1 VAPVKLSDQQRNLV
15 KADGDTVAEACPGA
29 GKTRA
34 IVARFLRRAAEEP
47 RKGIALLSFT
57 NAAVDEART
66 RCSERADALFAPHFV
81 GTFDSFI
88 NRFITRPQYVQQ
100 YGLTPRF
107 TESWQGIRDASF
119 RLSDMGRLPS
129 FSLDWFEFDWMLR
142 AALNQQSIRPRQ
154 HRRALAPVIA
164 ARGVELEEQAT
175 KRCRGLVGSGRL
187 SCAASRALAVGY
199 LRRHETAE
207 LFGTLLAARFSE
219 VIVDEAQDC
228 GPEELR
234 VLQLLKDRGVT
245 VVMVA
250 DLDQSI
256 FEFRRAAPEGVRA
269 FANGLGTPLTL
280 DGNYRSSPA
289 ICSLNNSLRHSCREE
304 TATGDNMSCTTPVQL
319 LSFRSPGQVAAA
331 VEAVLATHDVPRS
344 DVIFL
349 AHRTTDARSCAGSPT
364 DSTTHGTNTV
374 LGIAWAS
381 RRLRTGSSDGRTRRQ
396 AVELVERTL
405 RLVADTD
412 DQTDSAPDERW
423 LRDSAVRLA
432 VSLDPTASNAK
443 AYALRLRQYI
453 ANMRWP
459 AGTMPRTDLGMIFK
473 APAQRDWLTASTD
486 GPDTFASG
494 TIHSVKGRE
503 FPAVVVV
510 LPKNLLTDADNRHV
524 LDHWEQGM
532 TSELRRVLYVG
543 ASRAQ
548 KLLILAVHTDHV
560 NRVTSRLREDGVPH
574 VLVP

>member
-1 VAPVKLSDQQRNLV
+1 MPPVKLSDQQRDLV
-15 KADGDTVAEACPGA
+15 KADGHTFAEACPGA

-57 NAAVDEART
+57 NAAVGEVRT
-66 RCSERADALFAPHFV
+66 RCGERADALVAPHFV

-107 TESWQGIRDASF
+107 TESWQGIRNGNF
-119 RLSDMGRLPS
+119 RLSDMGQLPS

-142 AALNQQSIRPRQ
+142 AALNEQSIHPRQ
-154 HRRALAPVIA
+154 NQRVLAPVIA
-164 ARGVELEEQAT
+164 DRRVELEEQAT
-175 KRCRGLVGSGRL
+175 KRCRGLVASGRL

-199 LRRHETAE
+199 LKRRETAE

-234 VLQLLKDRGVT
+234 VLQLLKDWGVT

-256 FEFRRAAPEGVRA
+256 FEFRRADPEGVRT
-269 FANGLGTPLTL
+269 FADRLGAPLTL

-289 ICSLNNSLRHSCREE
+289 ICTLNNSLRHSNREE
-304 TATGDNMSCTTPVQL
+304 TPAGDPMSCTTPVQVV
-319 LSFRSPGQVAAA
+319 SFRSLGQVAAA
-331 VEAVLATHDVPRS
+331 VEAVLATHDVPRN

-349 AHRTTDARSCAGSPT
+349 AHRTTDARSCAGSPA
-364 DSTTHGTNTV
+364 DSTTYSTNAV
-374 LGIAWAS
+374 IGIAWAS
-381 RRLRTGSSDGRTRRQ
+381 RSLRTGSSDGRTRRQ

-405 RLVADTD
+405 RIVADDD
-412 DQTDSAPDERW
+412 DQSDPALDERW
-423 LRDSAVRLA
+423 LRDAAVRLA
-432 VSLDPTASNAK
+432 VSLDPTENDAK
-443 AYALRLRQYI
+443 AYARGLRQYI
-453 ANMRWP
+453 AGIRWP
-459 AGTMPRTDLGMIFK
+459 AGTRPRTDLGMMFK
-473 APAQRDWLTASTD
+473 APAQKDWPTASTD
-486 GPDTFASG
+486 GPDTFAFG

-532 TSELRRVLYVG
+532 SSELRRVLYVG

-548 KLLILAVHTDHV
+548 KLLILAMHTDHV
-560 NRVTSRLREDGVPH
+560 NRVTSRLSEDGVPH
-574 VLVP
+574 VRVP

>member
-1 VAPVKLSDQQRNLV
+1 MPPIKLSDQQRDLV
-15 KADGDTVAEACPGA
+15 KADGHTFAEACPGA

-34 IVARFLRRAAEEP
+34 IAARFLRRTDEEP

-57 NAAVDEART
+57 NAAVDEVRT
-66 RCSERADALFAPHFV
+66 RCGERADALLVPHYV

-107 TESWQGIRDASF
+107 SESWQGIRGASF
-119 RLSDMGRLPS
+119 RLSDMGKLPS
-129 FSLDWFEFDWMLR
+129 FSLDWFELDWMLR
-142 AALNQQSIRPRQ
+142 ASLNEQLIRPRQ
-154 HRRALAPVIA
+154 HRHALAPVIA
-164 ARGVELEEQAT
+164 DRGVELAEQAT

-219 VIVDEAQDC
+219 IIVDEAQDC

-234 VLQLLKDRGVT
+234 VLELLKDWGVT

-256 FEFRRAAPEGVRA
+256 FEFRRADPEGVRA
-269 FANGLGTPLTL
+269 FANGLGTPLML

-289 ICSLNNSLRHSCREE
+289 ICALNNSLRHSNREE
-304 TATGDNMSCTTPVQL
+304 TPAGDNISCTTPVQL

-331 VEAVLATHDVPRS
+331 VEAVLATHDVPQN

-349 AHRTTDARSCAGSPT
+349 AHRTTDARGCAGSPT
-364 DSTTHGTNTV
+364 DGTTHSTNAV
-374 LGIAWAS
+374 IGIARAS
-381 RRLRTGSSDGRTRRQ
+381 RKLRSDSSDGRTRRQ

-405 RLVADTD
+405 RIVAEDD
-412 DQTDSAPDERW
+412 DQSDPALDERW
-423 LRDSAVRLA
+423 LRDAAVRLA
-432 VSLDPTASNAK
+432 VTLDPTPNDAK
-443 AYALRLRQYI
+443 AYALGLRQHI
-453 ANMRWP
+453 AAIRWP
-459 AGTMPRTDLGMIFK
+459 AGITPRTDLGMMLK
-473 APAQRDWLTASTD
+473 APAQKDWLAAS
-486 GPDTFASG
+486 GEGAETFASA

-510 LPKNLLTDADNRHV
+510 LPRNLLTDADNQHV

-532 TSELRRVLYVG
+532 PSELRRVLYVG

-548 KLLILAVHTDHV
+548 KLLILTAHRDHIS
-560 NRVTSRLREDGVPH
+560 RVTSRLKKDDVPH

>member
-1 VAPVKLSDQQRNLV
+1 MPPIKFSDQQRDLV
-15 KADGDTVAEACPGA
+15 KADGHTFAEACPGA

-47 RKGIALLSFT
+47 RKGVALLSFT
-57 NAAVDEART
+57 NAAVDEVRS
-66 RCSERADALFAPHFV
+66 RCRERADALLAPHFV

-88 NRFITRPQYVQQ
+88 NRFITRPQYVHQF
-100 YGLTPRF
+100 GLTPRF

-142 AALNQQSIRPRQ
+142 AALNEQSIRPRQ
-154 HRRALAPVIA
+154 HRRVLAQVIA
-164 ARGVELEEQAT
+164 DRGVELEEQAT

-199 LRRHETAE
+199 LRRQETAE
-207 LFGTLLAARFSE
+207 LFGALLAARFSE

-228 GPEELR
+228 GPDELR
-234 VLQLLKDRGVT
+234 VLQLLKDWGVT
-245 VVMVA
+245 VVMVT

-256 FEFRRAAPEGVRA
+256 FEFRRADPDGVRA
-269 FANGLGTPLTL
+269 FADGLGTPLTL
-280 DGNYRSSPA
+280 NGNYRSSPA
-289 ICSLNNSLRHSCREE
+289 ICTLNNSLRHSSREE
-304 TATGDNMSCTTPVQL
+304 TPAGDNTSCTTPVQL
-319 LSFRSPGQVAAA
+319 LSFRSPRQVAAA
-331 VEAVLATHDVPRS
+331 VEAVLAAHDVPRN

-349 AHRTTDARSCAGSPT
+349 AHRTTDARSCAGSPA
-364 DSTTHGTNTV
+364 DSTTHSTNAV

-396 AVELVERTL
+396 AVELGERTL
-405 RLVADTD
+405 RIVADD
-412 DQTDSAPDERW
+412 DQTDPALDERW
-423 LRDSAVRLA
+423 LRDAVVRLA
-432 VSLDPTASNAK
+432 VSLDPTAGDAK
-443 AYALRLRQYI
+443 AYALGLRQYI
-453 ANMRWP
+453 AGIHWP
-459 AGTMPRTDLGMIFK
+459 AGTTPRTDLGMMFK
-473 APAQRDWLTASTD
+473 APAQKDWLAASRD
-486 GPDTFASG
+486 DAETFAYA

-510 LPKNLLTDADNRHV
+510 LPKNLLTDADNHHV
-524 LDHWEQGM
+524 LDHWERGIP
-532 TSELRRVLYVG
+532 SELRRVLYVG

-548 KLLILAVHTDHV
+548 KLLILAAHTDHI
-560 NRVTSRLREDGVPH
+560 NRVTSRLKKDDVPH